1 MARLKLDIDTRC
13 LKNGAAQIRLRIN
26 HKGTSAYYGTGVYIE
41 PRYFIGSSLYDPV
54 SRKAP
59 TAAVVR
65 ERVGQMVGRVD
76 EFLNDTD
83 RSVLDRMTATDIREA
98 ALGVKRR
105 IGTDCM
111 LGAGRLSGTECVHG
125 AGRFNGFDSVHGA
138 DLASVARFVGSDV
151 QITNGAK
158 RNAQTGCLACRL
170 VKNGSIES
178 GCPQAVGISGLR
190 SQTGSV
196 TGGRSQAGSI
206 AGRRVQTDFVAF
218 FEEYGESRRTG
229 KTQDSY
235 AYAAKV
241 LREYCEAR
249 RMWSL
254 TFIDI
259 DYSRL
264 VDFARWL
271 ESTGRSHA
279 TRHMLESYVRAAY
292 RDAQKRRL
300 VSRELDPYYD
310 YSIKP
315 VPLKDI
321 ETLSAKEMHALM
333 VCEPKL
339 GGQRMGRDIAL
350 MSFYLCGANLIDLY
364 EMQEGNECVFVRH
377 KIEHRY
383 QRDLHI
389 RIEPELAALVERYK
403 GDGMLLSFKAKYKN
417 YESFRHKIAH
427 RLRELSGELGFS
439 VTMPKIRRTWA
450 TIAGGLE
457 CPEIVINK
465 SLGHLDTTVNRR
477 FYDDYDWSLTA
488 KWNRKIIDYIKQQ

>member
-26 HKGTSAYYGTGVYIE
+26 HKGTSAYYGTGVYVE
-41 PRYFIGSSLYDPV
+41 PKYFVGSSLYDPV

-65 ERVGQMVGRVD
+65 ERVAQMVGRVD

-105 IGTDCM
+105 SGSDGVH
-111 LGAGRLSGTECVHG
+111 GAGRLSGTDGMQG
-125 AGRFNGFDSVHGA
+125 AGRLSWTDGVQGA
-138 DLASVARFVGSDV
+138 DLASVARFGGSEV

-158 RNAQTGCLACRL
+158 RNAQTVGIAGSRS
-170 VKNGSIES
+170 KTGSIA
-178 GCPQAVGISGLR
+178 GGL
-190 SQTGSV
+190 SQM
-196 TGGRSQAGSI
+196 GSI
-206 AGRRVQTDFVAF
+206 AGRMVQTDFVAF
-218 FEEYGESRRTG
+218 FEDYGESRRTV

-249 RMWSL
+249 RMGSL
-254 TFIDI
+254 TFMDI

-364 EMQEGNECVFVRH
+364 EMQDGKECVFVRH

-383 QRDLHI
+383 QRELHI
-389 RIEPELAALVERYK
+389 RIEPELEALVERYK

-465 SLGHLDTTVNRR
+465 SLGHLDATVNRR

>member
-26 HKGTSAYYGTGVYIE
+26 HKGTSAYVGTGVYVE

-59 TAAVVR
+59 TAAIVR

-76 EFLNDTD
+76 DFLNDTD

-98 ALGVKRR
+98 ALGLKRR
-105 IGTDCM
+105 S
-111 LGAGRLSGTECVHG
+111 GADSVHGVGRLSGT
-125 AGRFNGFDSVHGA
+125 DSVLVE
-138 DLASVARFVGSDV
+138 DLASVARFGGSEV

-158 RNAQTGCLACRL
+158 RNAQTGC
-170 VKNGSIES
+170 
-178 GCPQAVGISGLR
+178 
-190 SQTGSV
+190 
-196 TGGRSQAGSI
+196 I
-206 AGRRVQTDFVAF
+206 AGKRVQADFVSF
-218 FEEYGESRRTG
+218 FEEYGESRRTV

-241 LREYCEAR
+241 LREYCETR
-249 RMWSL
+249 RLGSL
-254 TFIDI
+254 SFMDI

-321 ETLSAKEMHALM
+321 ETLTANEMHALM

-339 GGQRMGRDIAL
+339 GGQRMGRDIAM

-364 EMQEGNECVFVRH
+364 EMQDGNECVFVRH

-383 QRDLHI
+383 QRELHI
-389 RIEPELAALVERYK
+389 RIEPELEVLVERYK

-427 RLRELSGELGFS
+427 RLRELSVELGFS

>member
-26 HKGTSAYYGTGVYIE
+26 HKGTSAYYGTGVYVE

-59 TAAVVR
+59 TAAIVR

-76 EFLNDTD
+76 EFLSETD

-105 IGTDCM
+105 SGTDC
-111 LGAGRLSGTECVHG
+111 VHG
-125 AGRFNGFDSVHGA
+125 VE
-138 DLASVARFVGSDV
+138 LASVARSVGSEV
-151 QITNGAK
+151 QTTNGAK
-158 RNAQTGCLACRL
+158 RNAQTGC
-170 VKNGSIES
+170 I
-178 GCPQAVGISGLR
+178 AVSR
-190 SQTGSV
+190 SKTGSV
-196 TGGRSQAGSI
+196 AVGWSHTGGI
-206 AGRRVQTDFVAF
+206 AGKRAKMDFVAF
-218 FEEYGESRRTG
+218 FEEYGESRRTV

-241 LREYCEAR
+241 LREYCNAR
-249 RMWSL
+249 RMGSL
-254 TFIDI
+254 TFMDI

-339 GGQRMGRDIAL
+339 VGQRMGRDIAL
-350 MSFYLCGANLIDLY
+350 MSFYLCGSNLIDLY
-364 EMQEGNECVFVRH
+364 EMQDGQECVFVRH

-383 QRDLHI
+383 QRELHI

-403 GDGMLLSFKAKYKN
+403 GDGMLLSFKENYKN

-427 RLRELSGELGFS
+427 RLRELSVELGFS

-450 TIAGGLE
+450 TIAGCLE

-477 FYDDYDWSLTA
+477 FYDDYDWSMTA

>member
-1 MARLKLDIDTRC
+1 MDIDTRC

-26 HKGTSAYYGTGVYIE
+26 HKGTSAYVGTGVYVE

-59 TAAVVR
+59 TASIVR
-65 ERVGQMVGRVD
+65 ERVGQMVWMVD
-76 EFLNDTD
+76 EFLNETD

-105 IGTDCM
+105 SGTDGVQ
-111 LGAGRLSGTECVHG
+111 GAELTAVE
-125 AGRFNGFDSVHGA
+125 
-138 DLASVARFVGSDV
+138 RFVGSEV
-151 QITNGAK
+151 QITNGTK
-158 RNAQTGCLACRL
+158 RNAHAGCIAGR
-170 VKNGSIES
+170 
-178 GCPQAVGISGLR
+178 R
-190 SQTGSV
+190 SQTDSIAGGWYQTV
-196 TGGRSQAGSI
+196 GVAGGRSQAGGI
-206 AGRRVQTDFVAF
+206 AIRRVHTDFVAF
-218 FEEYGESRRTG
+218 FEQYGESRRTG

-249 RMWSL
+249 RLGSL
-254 TFIDI
+254 TFMDI

-364 EMQEGNECVFVRH
+364 EMQDGKECVFVRH

-383 QRDLHI
+383 QRELHI
-389 RIEPELAALVERYK
+389 RIEPELDALVERYK

-427 RLRELSGELGFS
+427 RLRELSSELGFS

-450 TIAGGLE
+450 TIAGELE
-457 CPEIVINK
+457 CPDSVINK
-465 SLGHLDTTVNRR
+465 SMGHVDATVNDRS
-477 FYDDYDWSLTA
+477 YKDYKWSHTA
-488 KWNRKIIDYIKQQ
+488 DWNRKIIDYIKQQ

>member
-26 HKGTSAYYGTGVYIE
+26 HKGTSAYVGTGVYVE

-76 EFLNDTD
+76 EFLNETE
-83 RSVLDRMTATDIREA
+83 RSVLDRMTATDIRDA
-98 ALGVKRR
+98 AIGVKRKS
-105 IGTDCM
+105 
-111 LGAGRLSGTECVHG
+111 GADGLQ
-125 AGRFNGFDSVHGA
+125 GA
-138 DLASVARFVGSDV
+138 DLAAVAGFGSSDV
-151 QITNGAK
+151 QTTNGAK
-158 RNAQTGCLACRL
+158 RNAQTG
-170 VKNGSIES
+170 
-178 GCPQAVGISGLR
+178 GIAGKLP
-190 SQTGSV
+190 QTG
-196 TGGRSQAGSI
+196 GI

-218 FEEYGESRRTG
+218 FEEYGESRRTV

-249 RMWSL
+249 RLVSL
-254 TFIDI
+254 TFMDI

-279 TRHMLESYVRAAY
+279 TRHMLESYLRAAY

-339 GGQRMGRDIAL
+339 VGQRMGRDIAL
-350 MSFYLCGANLIDLY
+350 MSFYLCGANLIDMY
-364 EMQEGNECVFVRH
+364 EMQDGAECVFVRH

-383 QRDLHI
+383 QRELHI

-427 RLRELSGELGFS
+427 RLRELSVELGFS
-439 VTMPKIRRTWA
+439 ITMPKIRRTWA
-450 TIAGGLE
+450 TIAGELE
-457 CPEIVINK
+457 CPDSVINK
-465 SLGHLDTTVNRR
+465 SMGHVDATVNDRS
-477 FYDDYDWSLTA
+477 YKDYKWSQTA
-488 KWNRKIIDYIKQQ
+488 DWNRKIIDYIKQQ

>member
-26 HKGTSAYYGTGVYIE
+26 HKGTSAYVGTGVYVE

-59 TAAVVR
+59 TAAIVR

-83 RSVLDRMTATDIREA
+83 RSVLDMMTATDIREA

-105 IGTDCM
+105 SGTDGV
-111 LGAGRLSGTECVHG
+111 LGAE
-125 AGRFNGFDSVHGA
+125 
-138 DLASVARFVGSDV
+138 LAAVARFGCSEV

-158 RNAQTGCLACRL
+158 RNAQ
-170 VKNGSIES
+170 
-178 GCPQAVGISGLR
+178 AVGI
-190 SQTGSV
+190 
-196 TGGRSQAGSI
+196 
-206 AGRRVQTDFVAF
+206 AGRMVQADFVAF
-218 FEEYGESRRTG
+218 FEQYGESRRTG

-241 LREYCEAR
+241 LLEYCEAR
-249 RMWSL
+249 RLGSL
-254 TFIDI
+254 TFMDI

-321 ETLSAKEMHALM
+321 ETLTAKEMHALM

-364 EMQEGNECVFVRH
+364 EMQDGKECVFVRH

-383 QRDLHI
+383 QRELHI
-389 RIEPELAALVERYK
+389 RIEPELAALVEKYK
-403 GDGMLLSFKAKYKN
+403 GDGMMLSFKAKYKN

-427 RLRELSGELGFS
+427 RLRELSSELGFS

-450 TIAGGLE
+450 TIAGELE
-457 CPEIVINK
+457 CPDSVINK
-465 SLGHLDTTVNRR
+465 SMGHVDATVNDRS
-477 FYDDYDWSLTA
+477 YKDYKWSQTA

>member
-26 HKGTSAYYGTGVYIE
+26 HKGTSAYVGTGVYVD

-59 TAAVVR
+59 TAAIVR

-76 EFLNDTD
+76 EFLNETD

-105 IGTDCM
+105 SDSDVVQGVERLRGYDGVH
-111 LGAGRLSGTECVHG
+111 GAGRLSGMDGMLGT
-125 AGRFNGFDSVHGA
+125 
-138 DLASVARFVGSDV
+138 DLAAVARSVGSEV
-151 QITNGAK
+151 QTTNGSK
-158 RNAQTGCLACRL
+158 RNAQTGSL
-170 VKNGSIES
+170 
-178 GCPQAVGISGLR
+178 
-190 SQTGSV
+190 
-196 TGGRSQAGSI
+196 
-206 AGRRVQTDFVAF
+206 AGRRAETDFVAF
-218 FEEYGESRRTG
+218 FEEYGESRRTV

-249 RMWSL
+249 RMCSL
-254 TFIDI
+254 TFMDI

-321 ETLSAKEMHALM
+321 ETLTAKEMHALM

-339 GGQRMGRDIAL
+339 GGQRMGRDIAM
-350 MSFYLCGANLIDLY
+350 MSFYLCGTNLIDLY

-383 QRDLHI
+383 QRELHI

-403 GDGMLLSFKAKYKN
+403 GDGMLLSFKEKYKN

-427 RLRELSGELGFS
+427 RLRELSVELGFS

-465 SLGHLDTTVNRR
+465 SLGHLDATVNRR

>member
-26 HKGTSAYYGTGVYIE
+26 HKGTSAYYGTGVYVE

-59 TAAVVR
+59 TASLVR

-83 RSVLDRMTATDIREA
+83 RSVLDGMTATDIREA

-105 IGTDCM
+105 SGSDGVYGAGRFSGTDGVH
-111 LGAGRLSGTECVHG
+111 GAVRLSGTEGVQCTE
-125 AGRFNGFDSVHGA
+125 F
-138 DLASVARFVGSDV
+138 ASVARFGCSEV

-158 RNAQTGCLACRL
+158 RNAQTGCIA
-170 VKNGSIES
+170 GS
-178 GCPQAVGISGLR
+178 R
-190 SQTGSV
+190 SKTGSV
-196 TGGRSQAGSI
+196 AGGWSQTDSI
-206 AGRRVQTDFVAF
+206 AGRMAQIGGVDGGWSKTGGIACRRGNTDFVAF
-218 FEEYGESRRTG
+218 FEEYGESRRTV

-249 RMWSL
+249 RMSSL

-321 ETLSAKEMHALM
+321 ETLTAKEMHALM

-364 EMQEGNECVFVRH
+364 EMQDGQECVFVRH

-383 QRDLHI
+383 QRELHI
-389 RIEPELAALVERYK
+389 RIEPELAALVELYK
-403 GDGMLLSFKAKYKN
+403 GDGMLLSFKEKYKN

-427 RLRELSGELGFS
+427 RLRELSSELGFS

-450 TIAGGLE
+450 TIAGELE
-457 CPEIVINK
+457 CPDSVINK
-465 SLGHLDTTVNRR
+465 SMGHVDATVNDRS
-477 FYDDYDWSLTA
+477 YKDYKWSQTSY
-488 KWNRKIIDYIKQQ
+488 WNRKIIDYIKQQ

>member
-26 HKGTSAYYGTGVYIE
+26 HKGTSAYFGTGVYVE

-59 TAAVVR
+59 TAAIVR

-83 RSVLDRMTATDIREA
+83 RSVLDRMTATDIRDA
-98 ALGVKRR
+98 ALGMKRR
-105 IGTDCM
+105 SGTD
-111 LGAGRLSGTECVHG
+111 CVHG
-125 AGRFNGFDSVHGA
+125 AGRLSCA
-138 DLASVARFVGSDV
+138 DGVMGSELDAVARFGCSDV
-151 QITNGAK
+151 QIINGAK
-158 RNAQTGCLACRL
+158 RNAQTGC
-170 VKNGSIES
+170 I
-178 GCPQAVGISGLR
+178 
-190 SQTGSV
+190 
-196 TGGRSQAGSI
+196 AGSR
-206 AGRRVQTDFVAF
+206 AKTDFVAF
-218 FEEYGESRRTG
+218 FEEYGESRRTV

-249 RMWSL
+249 SMGSL
-254 TFIDI
+254 TFMDI

-292 RDAQKRRL
+292 RDAQKRRF

-350 MSFYLCGANLIDLY
+350 ISFYLCGANLIDLY
-364 EMQEGNECVFVRH
+364 EMQYGEECVFVRH

-383 QRDLHI
+383 QRELHI

-427 RLRELSGELGFS
+427 RLRELSVELGFS